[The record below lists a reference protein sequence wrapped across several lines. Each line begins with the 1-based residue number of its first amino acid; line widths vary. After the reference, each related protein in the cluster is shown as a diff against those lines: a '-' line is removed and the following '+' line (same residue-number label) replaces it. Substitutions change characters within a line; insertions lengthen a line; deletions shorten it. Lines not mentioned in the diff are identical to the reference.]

1 MFYTHTYILIT
12 LEVLVGFLDDFIT
25 KKYILPMLRDPQKL
39 KSLIEE
45 HRATP
50 IGRAATR
57 DHSVIQHS
65 QDLQTL
71 LDKLRRGSKEN
82 GFVTICLKLHED
94 YRIGITTGVRGEPVE
109 ITEDSYSS
117 EEACWAKKFKDLTE
131 SDETIK
137 AMAKYYTCSFLFDG

>member
-1 MFYTHTYILIT
+1 
-12 LEVLVGFLDDFIT
+12 
-25 KKYILPMLRDPQKL
+25 MLRDPQKL

-50 IGRAATR
+50 VGRAATR
-57 DHSVIQHS
+57 DHGVIQHS

-82 GFVTICLKLHED
+82 GFVTVCLRRHED
-94 YRIGITTGVRGEPVE
+94 YRIGITTGVRGQPVE

-117 EEACWAKKFKDLTE
+117 EEACEHAIFLKELT
-131 SDETIK
+131 D
-137 AMAKYYTCSFLFDG
+137 F

>member
-1 MFYTHTYILIT
+1 MSDFSYKQPSNVQLNKGHKHT
-12 LEVLVGFLDDFIT
+12 DDFIT

-50 IGRAATR
+50 VGRAATR
-57 DHSVIQHS
+57 DHGVIQHS

-71 LDKLRRGSKEN
+71 LDKLRRGSKAN

-94 YRIGITTGVRGEPVE
+94 YRIGITTGVRGEPVD
-109 ITEDSYSS
+109 ITDDSYSS
-117 EEACWAKKFKDLTE
+117 EEAAE
-131 SDETIK
+131 HAI
-137 AMAKYYTCSFLFDG
+137 FLKRINRLLEEYSGE

>member
-1 MFYTHTYILIT
+1 MEKDKTGVQLNLGHTSTDDYIT
-12 LEVLVGFLDDFIT
+12 EKYVLPL
-25 KKYILPMLRDPQKL
+25 LRDEKMRN
-39 KSLIEE
+39 KLIEE

-50 IGRAATR
+50 VGRAATR
-57 DHSVIQHS
+57 DHGVIQHS

-82 GFVTICLKLHED
+82 GFVTVCLRRHED

-117 EEACWAKKFKDLTE
+117 EEACEHA
-131 SDETIK
+131 I
-137 AMAKYYTCSFLFDG
+137 FLKRINRLLEEYSGEE

>member
-1 MFYTHTYILIT
+1 
-12 LEVLVGFLDDFIT
+12 
-25 KKYILPMLRDPQKL
+25 MLRDPQKL

-50 IGRAATR
+50 IGRAATK
-57 DHSVIQHS
+57 DHGVIQHS

-82 GFVTICLKLHED
+82 GFVTVCLRRHED

-109 ITEDSYSS
+109 ILEDSYSS
-117 EEACWAKKFKDLTE
+117 EEACEHAIFLKRINRLLE
-131 SDETIK
+131 
-137 AMAKYYTCSFLFDG
+137 KYSGEE

>member
-1 MFYTHTYILIT
+1 MSDYSYKHPSNVQLNKGHKHT
-12 LEVLVGFLDDFIT
+12 DDFIT
-25 KKYILPMLRDPQKL
+25 KKYILKMLRDPQKL

-57 DHSVIQHS
+57 DHGVIQHS

-82 GFVTICLKLHED
+82 GFVTVCLRRHED
-94 YRIGITTGVRGEPVE
+94 YRVGISTGVRGEPVE

-117 EEACWAKKFKDLTE
+117 EEACEHA
-131 SDETIK
+131 I
-137 AMAKYYTCSFLFDG
+137 FL

>member
-1 MFYTHTYILIT
+1 MSDYSYKNPSNVQLNKGHKHT
-12 LEVLVGFLDDFIT
+12 DDFIT
-25 KKYILPMLRDPQKL
+25 KKDILKMLRDPQKL

-57 DHSVIQHS
+57 DHGIIQHS

-82 GFVTICLKLHED
+82 GFVTVCLRRHED
-94 YRIGITTGVRGEPVE
+94 YRVGITTGVRGEPVE

-117 EEACWAKKFKDLTE
+117 EEACEHAIFLKRINRLLE
-131 SDETIK
+131 
-137 AMAKYYTCSFLFDG
+137 KYSGEE

>member
-1 MFYTHTYILIT
+1 
-12 LEVLVGFLDDFIT
+12 
-25 KKYILPMLRDPQKL
+25 MLRDPQKL

-50 IGRAATR
+50 VGRAATR
-57 DHSVIQHS
+57 DHGVIQHS

-71 LDKLRRGSKEN
+71 LDKLRRGSKAN

-94 YRIGITTGVRGEPVE
+94 YRIGITTGVRGEPVD

-117 EEACWAKKFKDLTE
+117 EEACEHA
-131 SDETIK
+131 I
-137 AMAKYYTCSFLFDG
+137 FLKRVNRLLEEYSGE

>member
-1 MFYTHTYILIT
+1 
-12 LEVLVGFLDDFIT
+12 
-25 KKYILPMLRDPQKL
+25 MLRDPQKL

-57 DHSVIQHS
+57 DHGVIQHS

-82 GFVTICLKLHED
+82 GFVTVCLRRHED
-94 YRIGITTGVRGEPVE
+94 YRVGITTGVRGEPVE

-117 EEACWAKKFKDLTE
+117 EEACEHA
-131 SDETIK
+131 I
-137 AMAKYYTCSFLFDG
+137 FLKRINRLIEEYSGEE

>member
-1 MFYTHTYILIT
+1 VQLNKGHKHT
-12 LEVLVGFLDDFIT
+12 DDFIT

-57 DHSVIQHS
+57 DHGVIQHS

-94 YRIGITTGVRGEPVE
+94 YKMLRITGYSDKYTSFPGEE
-109 ITEDSYSS
+109 I
-117 EEACWAKKFKDLTE
+117 KFYVNAEKMKIMRFKL
-131 SDETIK
+131 
-137 AMAKYYTCSFLFDG
+137 